1 MNVLLDT
8 SVIIEQLKGS
18 EDVNRFITT
27 NESNNISVLS
37 IYETLVGIKD
47 KAKRI
52 RVKQFFESFP
62 LLEFAAMD
70 AVKAAEIHEIL
81 ALKGSVINTMD
92 VLLAAQASDRGL
104 TVLTKDKDFIKIRD
118 IAGINSVIIS

>member
-62 LLEFAAMD
+62 LLEFSAMD